1 MSQSG
6 RNSDVQKK
14 SKKPP
19 SRVRWIVLVF
29 IATMIISACFT
40 LLSSSILDGS
50 GTVAALVILLL
61 IILIGIAF
69 DVVGVAVTAAE
80 ERPLHSMAA
89 KKVPGAKEAIGLIKN
104 ADRVA
109 SICNDVVGDICGV
122 VSGSASAVIAVR
134 LLENF
139 TPTWSSI
146 LKVAMSALV
155 AGLTVGGK
163 AIGKGLAMRYSVKIV
178 HFAGRLKYIVS
189 RPFSRKNHHKRS
201 SLR

>member
-1 MSQSG
+1 MSQTERTAG
-6 RNSDVQKK
+6 DRKK
-14 SKKPP
+14 AKKPP
-19 SRVRWIVLVF
+19 SRARWIILVF
-29 IATMIISACFT
+29 VATIIISACFT

-69 DVVGVAVTAAE
+69 DIVGVAVTAAE

-134 LLENF
+134 LLESF

-146 LKVAMSALV
+146 LKIAMSALV

-163 AIGKGLAMRYSVKIV
+163 AIGKGVAMRYSVQIV
-178 HFAGRLKYIVS
+178 HFVGRLKAFLS
-189 RPFSRKNHHKRS
+189 RPFAGKHRKNRKASR
-201 SLR
+201 